1 MYMEKASLTSI
12 ELNKFEAIICA
23 RIAELE
29 RGLRRRDLIAVE
41 RSADHVD
48 EVQQAFHL
56 ALAVSHLD
64 RKSHQLSEARGAH
77 RRIQEG
83 TFGICEQ
90 CGEDINLKRLLAIPW
105 TACCIHCQEELDR
118 DRTRSGGNSPRE
130 GELFWGNEA
139 A

>member
-1 MYMEKASLTSI
+1 MEQASLTRV
-12 ELNKFEAIICA
+12 ELNKFEAIISA

-29 RGLRRRDLIAVE
+29 RALRSRDLIAAE

-56 ALAVSHLD
+56 ALAVSHVD
-64 RKSHQLSEARGAH
+64 RESHQLSEARRAH

-90 CGEDINLKRLLAIPW
+90 CGEDINFKRLLAIPW
-105 TACCIHCQEELDR
+105 T
-118 DRTRSGGNSPRE
+118 
-130 GELFWGNEA
+130 
-139 A
+139 